1 MLYVLILDYEMTKR
15 FRKVKYKRED
25 YLLRL
30 KGDEM
35 QIESGRGCY
44 TYTFFFCSCTDKA
57 GLSGDVMSKG
67 RKEGEGEKDE
77 PFVSQAQNLTCN
89 SVCPVSILLLFSYLA
104 LSASKG

>member
-35 QIESGRGCY
+35 QIESGRGCF
-44 TYTFFFCSCTDKA
+44 TYTSFFLLMYRQ
-57 GLSGDVMSKG
+57 GWIEWRRDVKRSK
-67 RKEGEGEKDE
+67 RR
-77 PFVSQAQNLTCN
+77 
-89 SVCPVSILLLFSYLA
+89 
-104 LSASKG
+104 